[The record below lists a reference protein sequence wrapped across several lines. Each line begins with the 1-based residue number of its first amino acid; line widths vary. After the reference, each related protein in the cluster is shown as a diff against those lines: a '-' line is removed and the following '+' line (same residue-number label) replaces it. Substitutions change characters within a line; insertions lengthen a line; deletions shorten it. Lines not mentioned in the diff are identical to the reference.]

1 MSVGETTYQSELA
14 GELVHVIDGQDTG
27 TQGWGLAPRLGEP
40 QSLVLQ
46 IKEPVAA
53 EEINLTLCFLSGKP
67 GSFPANWSISGTAEP
82 RPSLTSLWEPM
93 RIISSAA
100 TGPTLEV
107 LAGGHLAAGPVSRIA
122 GDAVFQLR
130 LAHTGPPLTGLRLE
144 VFPWQEG
151 SETELRLGRAQ
162 DRDFL
167 LTEIRAESVEVS
179 TTNVALHRKVIASHE
194 TYRLLPAEKL
204 TDGLPGTFSHPAKPD
219 LGAAFSFT
227 LDLGT
232 VRTIDHF
239 ALRNRGD
246 GVVPDRW
253 SKGLLEFSESIDGPP
268 RWTEKVRTD
277 GSHLDVGGV
286 DIISA
291 QKGKGD
297 CRGQYLRISS
307 SNTVSYSPQLAEV
320 EAYDDL
326 VPQMTEAR
334 ADGKPLDLRNV
345 LSTPSGSKV
354 LDLVFKY
361 PRGGLPKNLP
371 IRWRLRG
378 FHTDW
383 QVTDGLTIQIPLPDP
398 GHYHFQAQIQHT
410 DGIWNTES
418 LLVPMEILP
427 QFWQT
432 RWFYWCLAGLAVL
445 LVVRLYQHR
454 VDHRERHVAAKRRAR
469 KALEDERAR
478 IARDMH
484 DDLGARL
491 SQLAML
497 HEMFLVE
504 HPLAPAASAGMLQL
518 SANARQAVETLD
530 QVVWAVNPRN
540 DTLANVAD
548 YLTHCTTSYLNP
560 LGITCRI
567 DAPPEWPDLTVR
579 AQTRHQLILAFKEAL
594 QNLAKHAA
602 ARVAT
607 LQLELTELQ
616 FTVTLKDDGKGL
628 PATLDGVEKDG
639 LDNMQ
644 ARLHSIGGTAE
655 IIPNPSGGTIVRFTL
670 SLT

>member
-1 MSVGETTYQSELA
+1 
-14 GELVHVIDGQDTG
+14 
-27 TQGWGLAPRLGEP
+27 
-40 QSLVLQ
+40 
-46 IKEPVAA
+46 
-53 EEINLTLCFLSGKP
+53 
-67 GSFPANWSISGTAEP
+67 
-82 RPSLTSLWEPM
+82 
-93 RIISSAA
+93 
-100 TGPTLEV
+100 
-107 LAGGHLAAGPVSRIA
+107 
-122 GDAVFQLR
+122 
-130 LAHTGPPLTGLRLE
+130 
-144 VFPWQEG
+144 
-151 SETELRLGRAQ
+151 
-162 DRDFL
+162 
-167 LTEIRAESVEVS
+167 
-179 TTNVALHRKVIASHE
+179 
-194 TYRLLPAEKL
+194 
-204 TDGLPGTFSHPAKPD
+204 
-219 LGAAFSFT
+219 
-227 LDLGT
+227 
-232 VRTIDHF
+232 
-239 ALRNRGD
+239 
-246 GVVPDRW
+246 
-253 SKGLLEFSESIDGPP
+253 
-268 RWTEKVRTD
+268 
-277 GSHLDVGGV
+277 
-286 DIISA
+286 
-291 QKGKGD
+291 
-297 CRGQYLRISS
+297 LRISS
-307 SNTVSYSPQLAEV
+307 TNSVAYSPQLAEV
-320 EAYDDL
+320 EAYEEL
-326 VPQMTEAR
+326 VPHLTEAR

-345 LSTPSGSKV
+345 LATPSGSKV

-361 PRGGLPKNLP
+361 PRSGLPKNLP

-378 FHTDW
+378 FHGDW
-383 QVTDGLTIQIPLPDP
+383 QVTTGLTIQIPLPDP
-398 GHYHFQAQIQHT
+398 GRYHFQAQIQHT

-432 RWFYWCLAGLAVL
+432 RWFYWCLAGLAAL

-454 VDHRERHVAAKRRAR
+454 VDHRERHVEAKRRAR

-504 HPLAPAASAGMLQL
+504 HPMPPAATASMNQL
-518 SANARQAVETLD
+518 TANARQAVDTLD
-530 QVVWAVNPRN
+530 QVVWSVNPRN
-540 DTLANVAD
+540 DTLTNVAD

-607 LQLELTELQ
+607 LQLELADTQ

-628 PATLDGVEKDG
+628 PETLDGVEKDG

-644 ARLHSIGGTAE
+644 ARLQSIGGTAE